1 MNDRTRPPLAGPDDP
16 YITIREK
23 DLRDAWLRLD
33 AVGDPRT
40 AHTLWQHLL
49 GVTPSGEVHVH
60 DYGAAKIP
68 CSRPECR
75 VTPSWREASR
85 DLIARGD
92 DTNDGLVPTH
102 ARRPDGSPADGG
114 EAPSDRLSGST
125 RSHPSQPV
133 LAVALAEALF
143 MEGLSVRDDATREW
157 ITERDAV
164 DRILDNRDVLAA
176 LHNTRTEPRDF
187 PI

>member
-1 MNDRTRPPLAGPDDP
+1 MTTDPVPLIA
-16 YITIREK
+16 
-23 DLRDAWLRLD
+23 LLD
-33 AVGDPRT
+33 AMEKSVAD
-40 AHTLWQHLL
+40 HEHD
-49 GVTPSGEVHVH
+49 VTG
-60 DYGAAKIP
+60 
-68 CSRPECR
+68 R
-75 VTPSWREASR
+75 VTPCDLREMWNELRATLDEARATLSWREASR

-92 DTNDGLVPTH
+92 DTDDGLVPTH